1 MDVVQLD
8 PRFLKGVLTTLVN
21 LDFLG
26 IDAVSL
32 AELEGQLIGAVPD
45 LSSADF
51 NVLAQV
57 SDRL

>member
-1 MDVVQLD
+1 MDVVQLE

-32 AELEGQLIGAVPD
+32 AELEGQLSTGAP
-45 LSSADF
+45 
-51 NVLAQV
+51 
-57 SDRL
+57 